1 MQSQYVVMLFPTP
14 WIFFSPF
21 LLKIKRIVLDILTLC
36 SESQHDETLLYDH
49 RLQSTNQQPAEVKIS
64 ILSQNFYSH
73 FQQLS
78 EVDLSILSQHLHFH
92 FQQLFEVKF

>member
-1 MQSQYVVMLFPTP
+1 MWSCYSQALEY
-14 WIFFSPF
+14 FFSFPF
-21 LLKIKRIVLDILTLC
+21 ENETDSAGYLILF

-49 RLQSTNQQPAEVKIS
+49 RLQSTDQQPAEVKIS
-64 ILSQNFYSH
+64 ILSQKFYSH